1 MYKIDLRLKT
11 LFPAIMGASDESTD
25 IEFKVISENGTDID
39 KSAVV
44 TATDITD
51 NIYGVENIYA
61 YKDSLIIEVKR
72 DLDEDDFDED
82 DCSADEDD
90 YDDENPY
97 AYFDIHDDKPFYD
110 GPKLVVNN
118 FDKKSEE
125 DIIIDGLD
133 MVYAVTTNKTEIT
146 IVYHLKNSD
155 KPLQAQFYLK
165 GDKTNLSKEEI
176 LKELNDNL

>member
-11 LFPAIMGASDESTD
+11 LFPAIMGASDEATD
-25 IEFKVISENGTDID
+25 IEFRVISENGTDID

-44 TATDITD
+44 TASDITD

-82 DCSADEDD
+82 DCSTDEDTD
-90 YDDENPY
+90 CDENPY
-97 AYFDIHDDKPFYD
+97 AYFDIHDNKPFYD

-118 FDKKSEE
+118 SNKIPEGDAIFDSLSTCYSKSS
-125 DIIIDGLD
+125 
-133 MVYAVTTNKTEIT
+133 NKTEII
-146 IVYHLKNSD
+146 IVYHYKDN
-155 KPLQAQFYLK
+155 KPLQAQFYLD
-165 GDKTNLSKEEI
+165 GDKTMLTNEEI
-176 LKELNDNL
+176 LREIYDNL

>member
-11 LFPAIMGASDESTD
+11 LFPAIMGATDEPAD

-44 TATDITD
+44 TASDITD

-72 DLDEDDFDED
+72 DPDEDDFEED
-82 DCSADEDD
+82 DCFTDEDNGG
-90 YDDENPY
+90 DENPY

-118 FDKKSEE
+118 SNKIQEGDAIFDSLSMCYSKSR
-125 DIIIDGLD
+125 
-133 MVYAVTTNKTEIT
+133 NKTEII
-146 IVYHLKNSD
+146 IVYHYKDN
-155 KPLQAQFYLK
+155 KPLQAQFYLD
-165 GDKTNLSKEEI
+165 GDKTMLTNEEI
-176 LKELNDNL
+176 LREIYDNL

>member
-11 LFPAIMGASDESTD
+11 LFPAIMGASDEATD
-25 IEFKVISENGTDID
+25 IEFKVISENGIDID

-44 TATDITD
+44 TASDITD

-61 YKDSLIIEVKR
+61 YKDSLIIEVRR
-72 DLDEDDFDED
+72 DPDEDYFVEGDCFTDED
-82 DCSADEDD
+82 TG
-90 YDDENPY
+90 DDENPY
-97 AYFDIHDDKPFYD
+97 AYFDTHDDKPFYD

-118 FDKKSEE
+118 FNKKSEE

-155 KPLQAQFYLK
+155 RPLQAQFYLK

-176 LKELNDNL
+176 LKELNDTL

>member
-11 LFPAIMGASDESTD
+11 LFPAIMGTKDESTD
-25 IEFKVISENGTDID
+25 IEFRVISENGTNID
-39 KSAVV
+39 KSVVV

-51 NIYGVENIYA
+51 DIYGVENIYA
-61 YKDSLIIEVKR
+61 YKNRIVVEVKK
-72 DLDEDDFDED
+72 DPDEDYLGEDEYITDED
-82 DCSADEDD
+82 TDS
-90 YDDENPY
+90 DENPY
-97 AYFDIHDDKPFYD
+97 AYFDTHDDKPFYD

-133 MVYAVTTNKTEIT
+133 MVYGATTNKTEIT

-176 LKELNDNL
+176 LKELNDTL

>member
-11 LFPAIMGASDESTD
+11 LFPAIMGARDEATD
-25 IEFKVISENGTDID
+25 IEFRVISENGIDID
-39 KSAVV
+39 KSVVV

-61 YKDSLIIEVKR
+61 YKDCIVVEVKR
-72 DLDEDDFDED
+72 DPDEDYFGEDEYITDED
-82 DCSADEDD
+82 AGG
-90 YDDENPY
+90 DENPY
-97 AYFDIHDDKPFYD
+97 SDFDIHDDKPFYD

-118 FDKKSEE
+118 FDKKPEE
-125 DIIIDGLD
+125 DVIIDGLD
-133 MVYAVTTNKTEIT
+133 MVYAFTTNKTEIT
-146 IVYHLKNSD
+146 IVYHCKNSD

-176 LKELNDNL
+176 LKELNDTL

>member
-11 LFPAIMGASDESTD
+11 LFPAIMGAKDEATD
-25 IEFKVISENGTDID
+25 IEFRVISENGTDID

-44 TATDITD
+44 TASDITD

-72 DLDEDDFDED
+72 DPDEDDFDED
-82 DCSADEDD
+82 DCSTDEDND
-90 YDDENPY
+90 NDENPY

-118 FDKKSEE
+118 SNKIPEGDAIFDDLSTCYSKSS
-125 DIIIDGLD
+125 
-133 MVYAVTTNKTEIT
+133 NKTEII
-146 IVYHLKNSD
+146 IVYHYKDN
-155 KPLQAQFYLK
+155 KPLQAQFYLD
-165 GDKTNLSKEEI
+165 GDKTMLTNEEI
-176 LKELNDNL
+176 LREIYDSL

>member
-11 LFPAIMGASDESTD
+11 LFPAIMGATDESTD

-44 TATDITD
+44 TATDIAD

-72 DLDEDDFDED
+72 DPDEDVCYTDED
-82 DCSADEDD
+82 ND
-90 YDDENPY
+90 DDENPY
-97 AYFDIHDDKPFYD
+97 SYFDIHDDKPFYD

-118 FDKKSEE
+118 SNKIPEGDA
-125 DIIIDGLD
+125 IIDYLNTC
-133 MVYAVTTNKTEIT
+133 YTKSYNKTEI
-146 IVYHLKNSD
+146 IIIYHYKDN
-155 KPLQAQFYLK
+155 KPLKAQFHLD
-165 GDKTNLSKEEI
+165 GDKTMLTKEEI
-176 LKELNDNL
+176 LRELNDSL

>member
-11 LFPAIMGASDESTD
+11 LFPAIMGARDEATD
-25 IEFKVISENGTDID
+25 IEFRVISENGIDID

-61 YKDSLIIEVKR
+61 YQDCIVVEVKR
-72 DLDEDDFDED
+72 DPDEDYSDED
-82 DCSADEDD
+82 DCFADG
-90 YDDENPY
+90 DENPY
-97 AYFDIHDDKPFYD
+97 SDFDIHDDKPFYD

-125 DIIIDGLD
+125 DIIIDCLD

-176 LKELNDNL
+176 LKELNDTL

>member
-11 LFPAIMGASDESTD
+11 LFPAIMGATDEPTD

-39 KSAVV
+39 KSVVV
-44 TATDITD
+44 TASDITD

-72 DLDEDDFDED
+72 DPDEDYFDED
-82 DCSADEDD
+82 DCSTDEDN

-97 AYFDIHDDKPFYD
+97 AYFDTHDDKPFYD

-125 DIIIDGLD
+125 DIVIDCLD

-176 LKELNDNL
+176 LKELNDTL

>member
-1 MYKIDLRLKT
+1 MYKLDLRLKT
-11 LFPAIMGASDESTD
+11 LFPAIMGARDEATD
-25 IEFKVISENGTDID
+25 IEFRVISENGIDID
-39 KSAVV
+39 KSVVV

-61 YKDSLIIEVKR
+61 YKDCIVVEVKR
-72 DLDEDDFDED
+72 DPDEDTDG
-82 DCSADEDD
+82 
-90 YDDENPY
+90 DENPY
-97 AYFDIHDDKPFYD
+97 SDFDIHDDKPFYD

-133 MVYAVTTNKTEIT
+133 MVYGATTNKTEIT

-176 LKELNDNL
+176 LKELNDTL

>member
-11 LFPAIMGASDESTD
+11 LFPAIMGAKDESTD
-25 IEFKVISENGTDID
+25 IEFRVISENGIDID

-72 DLDEDDFDED
+72 DPDEDYSVED
-82 DCSADEDD
+82 DCFTDEDNE
-90 YDDENPY
+90 DDENPY
-97 AYFDIHDDKPFYD
+97 SYFDIHDDKPFYD

-118 FDKKSEE
+118 FNKKSEE
-125 DIIIDGLD
+125 DIVIDCLD

-176 LKELNDNL
+176 LKELNDTL

>member
-11 LFPAIMGASDESTD
+11 LFPAIMGATDESTD
-25 IEFKVISENGTDID
+25 IEFRVISENGTDID

-44 TATDITD
+44 TASDITD

-72 DLDEDDFDED
+72 DLDEDYFSED
-82 DCSADEDD
+82 DCSTDEDND
-90 YDDENPY
+90 YNENPY

-118 FDKKSEE
+118 SDKKLED
-125 DIIIDGLD
+125 DIIIDRLD
-133 MVYAVTTNKTEIT
+133 MVYGVTTNKTKIT
-146 IVYHLKNSD
+146 IFYHFKNSD

-165 GDKTNLSKEEI
+165 GDKTNLSKEDI
-176 LKELNDNL
+176 LKELNDTL

>member
-11 LFPAIMGASDESTD
+11 LFPAIMGATDEPTD

-72 DLDEDDFDED
+72 DPDEDDFDED
-82 DCSADEDD
+82 DCSTDEDND
-90 YDDENPY
+90 YDENPY
-97 AYFDIHDDKPFYD
+97 TYFDIHDDKPFYD

-118 FDKKSEE
+118 SNKIPEGDAIFDSLSTCYSKSS
-125 DIIIDGLD
+125 
-133 MVYAVTTNKTEIT
+133 NKTEII
-146 IVYHLKNSD
+146 IVYHYKDNN
-155 KPLQAQFYLK
+155 PLQAQFYLD
-165 GDKTNLSKEEI
+165 GDKTMLTNEEI
-176 LKELNDNL
+176 LREIYDSL

>member
-11 LFPAIMGASDESTD
+11 LFPAIMGARDEATD
-25 IEFKVISENGTDID
+25 IEFRVISENGIDID

-61 YKDSLIIEVKR
+61 YKDCIVVEVKR
-72 DLDEDDFDED
+72 DPDEDYSDED
-82 DCSADEDD
+82 DCFTDC
-90 YDDENPY
+90 DENPY
-97 AYFDIHDDKPFYD
+97 SDFDIHDDKPFYD

-155 KPLQAQFYLK
+155 RPLQAQFYLK

>member
-11 LFPAIMGASDESTD
+11 LFPAIIGATDEPTD

-44 TATDITD
+44 TASDITD

-72 DLDEDDFDED
+72 DPDEDYFGED
-82 DCSADEDD
+82 DCSTDEDND
-90 YDDENPY
+90 DDENPY

-118 FDKKSEE
+118 SNKIPEGDAIFDSLSTCYSKSR
-125 DIIIDGLD
+125 
-133 MVYAVTTNKTEIT
+133 NKTEI
-146 IVYHLKNSD
+146 IIIYHYKDN
-155 KPLQAQFYLK
+155 KPLQAQFYLD
-165 GDKTNLSKEEI
+165 GDKTMLTNEEI
-176 LKELNDNL
+176 LREIYDSL

>member
-11 LFPAIMGASDESTD
+11 LFPAIMGATDEATD
-25 IEFKVISENGTDID
+25 IEFRVISENGIDID

-61 YKDSLIIEVKR
+61 YQDCIVVEVKR
-72 DLDEDDFDED
+72 DPDEDYFDED
-82 DCSADEDD
+82 DCFTDS
-90 YDDENPY
+90 DENPY
-97 AYFDIHDDKPFYD
+97 SDFDTHDDKPFYD

-125 DIIIDGLD
+125 DIIIDCLD

-176 LKELNDNL
+176 LKELNDTL

>member
-11 LFPAIMGASDESTD
+11 LFPAIMGATDESTD

-44 TATDITD
+44 TATDIAD

-72 DLDEDDFDED
+72 DPDEDICYTDED
-82 DCSADEDD
+82 NDD
-90 YDDENPY
+90 YENPY

-118 FDKKSEE
+118 FKKRPEE
-125 DIIIDGLD
+125 DIIIDSLSTC
-133 MVYAVTTNKTEIT
+133 YSKSYNKTDI
-146 IVYHLKNSD
+146 IIIYHFKDND
-155 KPLQAQFYLK
+155 KPLQAQFYLS
-165 GDKTNLSKEEI
+165 GDKTMLTKEEI
-176 LKELNDNL
+176 LRELNDSL

>member
-1 MYKIDLRLKT
+1 MQKIDLRLKT
-11 LFPAIMGASDESTD
+11 LFPAIMGARDEATD
-25 IEFKVISENGTDID
+25 IEFRVISENGIDID
-39 KSAVV
+39 KSVVV

-61 YKDSLIIEVKR
+61 YKDCLVVAVKR
-72 DLDEDDFDED
+72 DPDEDHFGED
-82 DCSADEDD
+82 DCSTDEDTD
-90 YDDENPY
+90 CDENPY
-97 AYFDIHDDKPFYD
+97 SYFDTHDDKPFYD

-125 DIIIDGLD
+125 DIVIDCLD

-176 LKELNDNL
+176 LKELNDTL

>member
-11 LFPAIMGASDESTD
+11 LFPAIMGTRDEATD
-25 IEFKVISENGTDID
+25 IEFRVISENGIGID
-39 KSAVV
+39 KSVVV

-61 YKDSLIIEVKR
+61 HKDCIVVEVKR
-72 DLDEDDFDED
+72 DPDEDNNG
-82 DCSADEDD
+82 
-90 YDDENPY
+90 DENPY
-97 AYFDIHDDKPFYD
+97 SDFDIHDDKPFYD
-110 GPKLVVNN
+110 GPKLVLNN

-125 DIIIDGLD
+125 DIVIDGLD
-133 MVYAVTTNKTEIT
+133 MVYGVTTNKTEIT
-146 IVYHLKNSD
+146 IVYHYKNSD

-176 LKELNDNL
+176 LKELNDTI

>member
-11 LFPAIMGASDESTD
+11 LFPAIMGASDEATD
-25 IEFKVISENGTDID
+25 IEFRVISENGIDID

-44 TATDITD
+44 TASDITD

-72 DLDEDDFDED
+72 DPDEDDFDED
-82 DCSADEDD
+82 DCSTDEDND
-90 YDDENPY
+90 YDENPY

-118 FDKKSEE
+118 SDKKSEE
-125 DIIIDGLD
+125 DIIIDSLD

-176 LKELNDNL
+176 LKELNDTL

>member
-11 LFPAIMGASDESTD
+11 LFPAIMGAADEATD
-25 IEFKVISENGTDID
+25 IEFRVISENGIDID
-39 KSAVV
+39 KSVVV

-61 YKDSLIIEVKR
+61 YKDCIVVEVKR
-72 DLDEDDFDED
+72 DPDEDYFDED
-82 DCSADEDD
+82 DCSTDG
-90 YDDENPY
+90 DENPY
-97 AYFDIHDDKPFYD
+97 FDFDIHDDKPFYD

-176 LKELNDNL
+176 LKELNDTL